1 MNNIHIMAISVF
13 TTLVA
18 SSGFWAYLIKRME
31 KTNSTTRLLLGLAHD
46 RIVYRGTKF
55 IEQGYIDQHDYKDF
69 RTYLYEPYK
78 ELGGNSTA
86 DRVMNEMMK
95 LPFSKEEITS

>member
-1 MNNIHIMAISVF
+1 MENIHVMFISVF

-31 KTNSTTRLLLGLAHD
+31 KNNSTTKLLLGLAHD
-46 RIVYRGTKF
+46 RIISRGMNYL
-55 IEQGYIDQHDYKDF
+55 EQGFIDQHDYKDF

-86 DRVMNEMMK
+86 DRVMNDVTK
-95 LPFSKEEITS
+95 LPFYKEETVS

>member
-1 MNNIHIMAISVF
+1 MFISVI

-31 KTNSTTRLLLGLAHD
+31 KNNSTTKLLLGLAHD
-46 RIVYRGTKF
+46 RILKRG
-55 IEQGYIDQHDYKDF
+55 IEYLDQGYIDRHEYTDF
-69 RTYLYEPYK
+69 IKYLYEPYK

-86 DRVMNEMMK
+86 DRVMDEITK
-95 LPFSKEEITS
+95 LPFYKE